1 MIYFLQYDMP
11 TACKHLLREQLDGAG
26 INCSVLNANELE
38 VSNGIADQSLD
49 LLNSHLIKMGIQVV
63 SSGKAVLVQKIK
75 MAILELIN
83 QEEKLISSTTSQY
96 LANTLNHSYRYL
108 SAIFAESTFTTI
120 ENYMILLK
128 IERAKSM
135 INVSLLTFS
144 EIAWKLNYSSV
155 GHFSLQFKNTTGFT
169 PSKYKKLVQLR
180 RERLTNA
187 RKKQVLQLNPVLLH
201 ES

>member
-11 TACKHLLREQLDGAG
+11 TVCKHLLREQLDGAG